1 MSKLTALW
9 FAKALHLFGKINLF
23 FCNYVSDLILEA
35 WLF

>member
-9 FAKALHLFGKINLF
+9 FAKFIGKINLF